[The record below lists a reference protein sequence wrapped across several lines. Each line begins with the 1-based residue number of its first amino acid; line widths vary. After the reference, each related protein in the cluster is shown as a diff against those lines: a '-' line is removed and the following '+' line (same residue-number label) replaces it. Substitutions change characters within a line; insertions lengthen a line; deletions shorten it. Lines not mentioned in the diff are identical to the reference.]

1 MEFKILTRLD
11 NQFGIANIKASL
23 LVTTKAVLVATA
35 FDLVKKVQN
44 IEKSIAFDFVS
55 LLTIGIFVILTFF
68 ALKVVFSFLK
78 SGNVQSEYRSFIYFG
93 SIKEMKKEEF
103 VNAFKASSADELR
116 DDALQQIYLL
126 SSVLY

>member
-1 MEFKILTRLD
+1 M
-11 NQFGIANIKASL
+11 
-23 LVTTKAVLVATA
+23 ATA
-35 FDLVKKVQN
+35 FDLAKKVQN